1 MSKEEKDFYNY
12 VVIQFSGEFNM
23 ITEGSIVCGIMGIT
37 YDEYWDIIENY
48 GNLALK
54 YPESYKKAQEKG
66 RIRGK
71 IMRGEM

>member
-12 VVIQFSGEFNM
+12 VTVQYSGEFNM

-48 GNLALK
+48 GELVKK
-54 YPESYKKAQEKG
+54 YPETYRKAQEKG
-66 RIRGK
+66 LRRGK
-71 IMRGEM
+71 IMRGE

>member
-23 ITEGSIVCGIMGIT
+23 ITDGSFVCSLMEVS

-48 GNLALK
+48 SELMKK
-54 YPESYKKAQEKG
+54 YPETNLKAQEKG
-66 RIRGK
+66 RLRGRIIRG
-71 IMRGEM
+71 E